1 MAERVDT
8 SALLDRVD
16 IVQVIERYVPLKKSG
31 AEYEACCPFH
41 SEATPSFKVS
51 PAKQI
56 YHCFGCGAN
65 GDAIKFLQAHQ
76 GLSFHEAVQAL
87 GGVLPAPAASPTQA
101 PARERKASTPWVPI
115 LPAPENAPE
124 PPRAHIKRGLPERTW
139 CYRDGDG
146 AILGHVYR
154 FKTSDGGKEVLPLVW
169 ARNSETAA
177 QEWHWMAFPEP
188 RPLYGLDRL
197 DAREKEAA
205 VLVVEGEKCADAA
218 HAAVPELVA
227 VSWPGGGKAVKKVDW
242 AFMAGRRVILWP
254 DCDAKRVPL
263 TPAERE
269 AGLSQAD
276 KPLLPEDDQP
286 GIKTMAEVAG
296 ILLGL
301 DCQVWMMKIPAPGEK
316 PDGWDVADAIDEGL
330 TGAALADYIRAQS
343 VRLAPAEIRGKGD
356 RLEGE
361 GARQGATDP
370 EPAGAGREF
379 ERFQTDAWRSLLLRK
394 DDRLIDCRENVYIM
408 LREHPALSGVVWV
421 DEFARRI
428 VKRMPAPW
436 DDPHRFQP
444 GAEWDENE
452 HLRLG
457 LWLAQQERLLVRS
470 AENLAG
476 PVAWAGAESRWHPV
490 REYLDGLVWDGL
502 ARVDTWLT
510 DFLGVK
516 QSDYSRLVGRMFLIG
531 MVARIY
537 RPGCAMRAMPILE
550 GEQFRGKS
558 TAARILGGEWFGDT
572 PIDLNNKDA
581 YQLIQGRWLYE
592 VAELDAFNRAETTRI
607 KSFISS
613 PEDRFRAPYERAPR
627 DHLRQTV
634 FIGTTNQDEYFK
646 DQTGNTRYWPVHCGV
661 EDDIKLDGL
670 RLVRDQ
676 LFAEVVALFRAGERW
691 HPSAEEQRRLFE
703 PEQQSREIADPW
715 QTLIYE
721 YLVSVTFDKVSTTDI
736 LSDCLK
742 VEAGKIDGTRQM
754 ATRIGIAMKRLGWI
768 KKRET
773 NSSRGYYYLRP
784 AGWGRGK
791 PEEDEGGGNAPF

>member
-1 MAERVDT
+1 MVERVDT

-16 IVQVIERYVPLKKSG
+16 IVQVIDRYVPLKKSG
-31 AEYEACCPFH
+31 SEYEACCPFH
-41 SEATPSFKVS
+41 TEATPSFKVS

-65 GDAIKFLQAHQ
+65 GDAIKFLQQHQ
-76 GLSFHEAVQAL
+76 GMTFKEAVQAL
-87 GGVLPAPAASPTQA
+87 GGDLPAPSAAPDPAPARERSARSPWAPVLPAPADA
-101 PARERKASTPWVPI
+101 PA
-115 LPAPENAPE
+115 
-124 PPRAHIKRGLPERTW
+124 PPLAHIKRGRPETTW
-139 CYRDGDG
+139 CYRDASG
-146 AILGHVYR
+146 AVLGHVFR
-154 FKTSDGGKEVLPLVW
+154 FRTSDGGKEVLPLVW
-169 ARNSETAA
+169 ARHADTGA
-177 QEWHWMAFPEP
+177 QEWHWMALPEP

-197 DAREKEAA
+197 AANPEAT
-205 VLVVEGEKCADAA
+205 VLVVEGEKCAESAQAELPD
-218 HAAVPELVA
+218 LVA
-227 VSWPGGGKAVKKVDW
+227 VSWPGGGKAVRKSDW
-242 AFMAGRRVILWP
+242 SALAGRKVILWP

-263 TPAERE
+263 TVEQKAAGVDQSDQPFLAEE
-269 AGLSQAD
+269 
-276 KPLLPEDDQP
+276 DQP
-286 GIKTMAEVAG
+286 GIKAMDEVAA
-296 ILLGL
+296 ILLALG
-301 DCQVWMMKIPAPGEK
+301 CRVWMMKIPAPGDK
-316 PDGWDVADAIDEGL
+316 PDGWDVADAIAEGL
-330 TGAALADYIRAQS
+330 VGAELADYIRAQS
-343 VRLAPAEIRGKGD
+343 VALAPAGSGVEERSTTAAG
-356 RLEGE
+356 
-361 GARQGATDP
+361 QVDP
-370 EPAGAGREF
+370 ERAGAGGGAG
-379 ERFQTDAWRSLLLRK
+379 RFDTDAWRSLLLRK
-394 DDRLIDCRENVYIM
+394 DDRLIDCRENIFTL
-408 LREHPALSGVVWV
+408 LREHPAFAGVLWV

-436 DDPHRFQP
+436 DDAHGFRP
-444 GAEWDENE
+444 GMEWGENE
-452 HLRLG
+452 HLTLG
-457 LWLAQQERLLVRS
+457 MWLAQQERLLVRS
-470 AENLAG
+470 HENLALS
-476 PVAWAGAESRWHPV
+476 VAWAASESRWHPV
-490 REYLDGLVWDGL
+490 REYLDGLEWDGL
-502 ARVDTWLT
+502 ARVDTWLS
-510 DFLGVK
+510 DFLGVRS
-516 QSDYSRLVGRMFLIG
+516 SDYSRLVGRMFLIG

-550 GEQFRGKS
+550 GEQYRGKS

-721 YLVSVTFDKVSTTDI
+721 YLMSVTFDKVSTTDI
-736 LSDCLK
+736 LSDCIK

-754 ATRIGIAMKRLGWI
+754 ATRIGIALKRLGWI

>member
-1 MAERVDT
+1 MREKIDT
-8 SALLDRVD
+8 ASLLDRVD
-16 IVQVIERYVPLKKSG
+16 IVQVIDRYVPLKKSG

-41 SEATPSFKVS
+41 TEATPSFKVS

-65 GDAIKFLQAHQ
+65 GDAIKFLQQHQ
-76 GLSFHEAVQAL
+76 GMTFHEAVQAL
-87 GGVLPAPAASPTQA
+87 GGELPAASAAPIPV
-101 PARERKASTPWVPI
+101 PARERAARSPWVPV
-115 LPAPENAPE
+115 LPATADAPA
-124 PPRAHIKRGLPERTW
+124 PPLAHIKRGRPEMTW
-139 CYRDGDG
+139 CYRDASG
-146 AILGHVYR
+146 AVLGYVFR
-154 FKTSDGGKEVLPLVW
+154 FKTPDGGKEVLPLVW
-169 ARNSETAA
+169 ARHADTGA

-197 DAREKEAA
+197 AA
-205 VLVVEGEKCADAA
+205 NPGATVLVVEGEKCADAA
-218 HAAVPELVA
+218 HAAVPDLVA

-242 AFMAGRRVILWP
+242 AFMAGRKVILWP
-254 DCDAKRVPL
+254 DCDAKRVPVA
-263 TPAERE
+263 PAERE

-276 KPLLPEDDQP
+276 KPLLPENDQP
-286 GIKTMAEVAG
+286 GIKTMVEVAG

-301 DCQVWMMKIPAPGEK
+301 GCQVWMMKIPAPGEK
-316 PDGWDVADAIDEGL
+316 PDGWDVADAVDEGL
-330 TGAALADYIRAQS
+330 TGAALAEYIRAQS
-343 VRLAPAEIRGKGD
+343 VRLAQAGIGGIGTQQCAVDPAT
-356 RLEGE
+356 
-361 GARQGATDP
+361 AS
-370 EPAGAGREF
+370 AGQEY
-379 ERFQTDAWRSLLLRK
+379 ERFQTDAWRALLLRK

-444 GAEWDENE
+444 GSEWDENE
-452 HLRLG
+452 HMRLG

-470 AENLAG
+470 AENLMAS
-476 PVAWAGAESRWHPV
+476 VAWAGSESRWHPV
-490 REYLDGLVWDGL
+490 REYLDGLAWDGL
-502 ARVDTWLT
+502 ARVDSWLT
-510 DFLGVK
+510 DFMGVK
-516 QSDYSRLVGRMFLIG
+516 SSEYSRLVGRMFLIG

-550 GEQFRGKS
+550 GEQFKGKS

-661 EDDIKLDGL
+661 EDEIKLDGL
-670 RLVRDQ
+670 RLARDQ
-676 LFAEVVALFRAGERW
+676 LFAEAVALFKAGERW
-691 HPSAEEQRRLFE
+691 HPSADEQRRLFE

-721 YLVSVTFDKVSTTDI
+721 YLISLTTHRVSTTDI

-742 VEAGKIDGTRQM
+742 VESGKIDGTRQM

-791 PEEDEGGGNAPF
+791 SEDDEGGGNAPF